1 MEVTISISATSTA
14 KNVPISEEF
23 KSCAEM
29 QLMLQSSVVF
39 LSPQIKFKGE
49 KKLLGKRTSD
59 ISEEEGPSLLWN

>member
-49 KKLLGKRTSD
+49 K
-59 ISEEEGPSLLWN
+59 NY